1 MQATANPRITA
12 ATIAEAA
19 TRLLGTVVQFVEDHT
34 IGPAVYRSR
43 LEAFETIDGAELGPD
58 DGTIINLLPPGVT
71 ARDLIEQYGTP
82 GKAAAALNRQLRDE
96 DRAVN
101 L

>member
-1 MQATANPRITA
+1 
-12 ATIAEAA
+12 
-19 TRLLGTVVQFVEDHT
+19 
-34 IGPAVYRSR
+34 
-43 LEAFETIDGAELGPD
+43 
-58 DGTIINLLPPGVT
+58 VT